1 MVEDVGGGGSELL
14 DNDDKWGERGGNG
27 VFAPMSHRIETVET
41 GGVESSFTSF
51 VGGRDGVVPLDV
63 RMRANNSVVVKLVAG
78 VVKWSMV
85 EEKVPAVGRKSS
97 LVGKSLDLDRWYAL
111 IISRVVI
118 RCHEL
123 DFKVSRFQDFK
134 NETLSS
140 RTTTSDT
147 FYFWFT

>member
-27 VFAPMSHRIETVET
+27 VFAPVSHRIETVET
-41 GGVESSFTSF
+41 GVESSFTSF

-85 EEKVPAVGRKSS
+85 EEKGPVGRKSGG
-97 LVGKSLDLDRWYAL
+97 VE
-111 IISRVVI
+111 SRGF
-118 RCHEL
+118 CAGMPL
-123 DFKVSRFQDFK
+123 
-134 NETLSS
+134 
-140 RTTTSDT
+140 
-147 FYFWFT
+147 